1 MEIDNLFVLKHDF
14 GYGVELHNDFKEE
27 IWVVVFNV
35 DEELREELVVL
46 MKEVEQINMSNK
58 NLVVIKEEEEPIM
71 TKLGMKWNAPTISLL
86 I

>member
-1 MEIDNLFVLKHDF
+1 M
-14 GYGVELHNDFKEE
+14 
-27 IWVVVFNV
+27 FNV

-71 TKLGMKWNAPTISLL
+71 TKLGMK
-86 I
+86 